1 MNQIFSRFA
10 LRSVVGIL
18 LFSVSLLAEDDGK
31 LRIMVFGAHPDDCE
45 IKAGGVAAM
54 WAKQGHHVKFVSTT
68 NGDIGH
74 AIMSGGELAKRRTR
88 EVHEAA
94 KVLGIESH
102 VMDNH
107 DGELMPTLENRKK
120 LVRLIRE
127 WKADI
132 VMGHRPNDYHPDHR
146 YTGVLMQD
154 AAFMVTVS
162 NFCPDTPHLTKN
174 PVFLYLSDNFQ
185 KPNPFDPDV
194 VVSIDD
200 VMDQKIEA
208 LWTLESQI
216 ESFWATFNFESVI
229 PVPKEGPQ
237 RAERKKQFSARFLA
251 RAAQTANRFRSD
263 LKSIYGGDE
272 GTEVKYA
279 EAFEICEYGRQPT
292 AEELEQLFPFFGTET
307 AQTGNSGAD
316 HHETEVKVQ
325 AVPERM
331 HGISGLV
338 MGRLLEKD
346 VEEGSLVM
354 RIHQIK
360 RVWKGSMAENPQEGV
375 GRVLALEGVFGRF
388 LDQLLVIKEGDLFEI
403 EVKHERGDALR
414 FLGEGLKKV
423 PGGGPDWKTQ
433 LKGFKGIL
441 GGELVAKDTEKGTLQ
456 LKVDSLI
463 RVWKANEAVD
473 PVAAFGKTIDIEG
486 VTGRWLD
493 VLLVLEK
500 GDRIEVEAFYTKG
513 DSLDFIGEWLKKAD

>member
-1 MNQIFSRFA
+1 MNSLHPIISQMFRRFIVGSVIGIFS
-10 LRSVVGIL
+10 L
-18 LFSVSLLAEDDGK
+18 SVSVLAEDDGK

-45 IKAGGVAAM
+45 IKAAGVAAM

-88 EVHEAA
+88 EVYEAA
-94 KVLGIESH
+94 KILGIESH

-120 LVRLIRE
+120 MVRLIRE

-200 VMDQKIEA
+200 VMDQKIDA

-216 ESFWATFNFESVI
+216 ESFWATFDFETVI
-229 PVPKEGPQ
+229 PVPAGGKE
-237 RAERKKQFSARFLA
+237 RAERKQRFSARFLA
-251 RAAQTANRFRSD
+251 RAAQTAEKFRAD
-263 LKSIYGGDE
+263 LKTAYGE
-272 GTEVKYA
+272 GNGAKVQYA

-292 AEELEQLFPFFGTET
+292 GEELKKLFPFFGKE
-307 AQTGNSGAD
+307 AQA
-316 HHETEVKVQ
+316 
-325 AVPERM
+325 AP
-331 HGISGLV
+331 
-338 MGRLLEKD
+338 
-346 VEEGSLVM
+346 
-354 RIHQIK
+354 
-360 RVWKGSMAENPQEGV
+360 
-375 GRVLALEGVFGRF
+375 AL
-388 LDQLLVIKEGDLFEI
+388 
-403 EVKHERGDALR
+403 
-414 FLGEGLKKV
+414 
-423 PGGGPDWKTQ
+423 
-433 LKGFKGIL
+433 
-441 GGELVAKDTEKGTLQ
+441 
-456 LKVDSLI
+456 
-463 RVWKANEAVD
+463 
-473 PVAAFGKTIDIEG
+473 
-486 VTGRWLD
+486 
-493 VLLVLEK
+493 
-500 GDRIEVEAFYTKG
+500 
-513 DSLDFIGEWLKKAD
+513 